1 MIKNVGTLDRTIRF
15 VLALVLVLLYTQGV
29 ATGAWGIAALVGA
42 AIMVVTGLVQ
52 FCPLHRLLGI
62 NTCKR

>member
-29 ATGAWGIAALVGA
+29 ATGAWGIAALVA
-42 AIMVVTGLVQ
+42 AVVLLLTGLVR
-52 FCPLHRLLGI
+52 FCPIHRMLGI